1 MSIALSILSAAAAT
15 GEAVSEAAQAA
26 TDKWGITFGG
36 IEEAVE
42 GSTNDGGVIDRLLSY
57 GTAQEQL
64 ADKDYWGS
72 VGITTLSG
80 ILVVF
85 LILAILIFIFWLMGV
100 VFKSIDK
107 SKKAKAEA
115 AKAEAAKAAPVPA
128 AEPVQAVEEA
138 QEEDD
143 AEIIAVISAAIAAY
157 SEQDGTTYAIRKIE
171 RKDKRARSA
180 WSLAGIGD
188 NTRPF

>member
-26 TDKWGITFGG
+26 ADKWGMTFGG

-72 VGITTLSG
+72 VGITALSG

-115 AKAEAAKAAPVPA
+115 AKAAAATKPAPA

-138 QEEDD
+138 EEEDD

-180 WSLAGIGD
+180 WSLAGIGE

>member
-1 MSIALSILSAAAAT
+1 MGIALSILSAAAAT
-15 GEAVSEAAQAA
+15 GEAVSEAAQTAA
-26 TDKWGITFGG
+26 DKWGITFSG
-36 IEEAVE
+36 IEEAAE
-42 GSTNDGGVIDRLLSY
+42 GSTGDGGVIDRLLSY
-57 GTAQEQL
+57 GTTQEQL

-72 VGITTLSG
+72 VGITALSG

-115 AKAEAAKAAPVPA
+115 AKAAAAKPAPA
-128 AEPVQAVEEA
+128 AEPVQAVEEFD
-138 QEEDD
+138 EEDD
-143 AEIIAVISAAIAAY
+143 AQIIAVISAAVAAY

>member
-26 TDKWGITFGG
+26 ADKWGITFGG

-72 VGITTLSG
+72 VGITALSG

-115 AKAEAAKAAPVPA
+115 AKAAAATKPAPA

-138 QEEDD
+138 EEEDD

-180 WSLAGIGD
+180 WSLAGIGE

>member
-26 TDKWGITFGG
+26 ADKWGITFGG

-72 VGITTLSG
+72 VGITALSG

-115 AKAEAAKAAPVPA
+115 AKAAAATKPAPA

-138 QEEDD
+138 EEEDD